1 MGKNEKNMSLML
13 KIMWK
18 MEKFSFS
25 KKKIISPSI
34 YTTIAVN

>member
-1 MGKNEKNMSLML
+1 MKEYVTEVENNVENG
-13 KIMWK
+13 
-18 MEKFSFS
+18 KFSFS